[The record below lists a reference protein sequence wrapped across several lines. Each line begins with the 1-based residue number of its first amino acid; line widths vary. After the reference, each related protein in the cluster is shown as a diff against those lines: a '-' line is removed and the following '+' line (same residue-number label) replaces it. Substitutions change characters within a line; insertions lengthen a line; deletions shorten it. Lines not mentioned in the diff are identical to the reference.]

1 MPGRPKSRARRRGS
15 ARVCPDR
22 ALAAPASLKGVLS
35 ARDAAT
41 AVAAGLRSVGV
52 DADECPVADGGEG
65 TAEAVRSA
73 LGGVWREA
81 TVGDPLGRPIVARWL
96 ELPDGTA
103 VVEAAA
109 AIGLGLVAP
118 GERDPLRAS
127 SRGLGELILATEGR
141 SLLVCLG
148 GSATVDGG
156 RGLREVVRSVPA
168 GTRVA
173 CDVASPLLDAA
184 RLFARQK
191 GADDAAIAEL
201 GRRLAEDAELAPY
214 AELPGA
220 GAAGGLGAAL
230 ASLGAELVPGAALVL
245 DTVGFD
251 RRLEGASL
259 VVTGEGTVDRTTR
272 EGKAPAEVAW
282 RASVS
287 SVECVVFGGIVDEPV
302 PGAETVALSGDPASA
317 RDDLRE
323 LGVRL
328 GARLL
333 DAAG

>member
-1 MPGRPKSRARRRGS
+1 MSPA
-15 ARVCPDR
+15 R
-22 ALAAPASLKGVLS
+22 ALVAPAGLKGVLS
-35 ARDAAT
+35 ARNAAA
-41 AVAAGLRSVGV
+41 AVAAGLREAGA

-65 TAEAVRSA
+65 TGDALCSV

-81 TVGDPLGRPIVARWL
+81 EVADPLGRPVVARWL

-118 GERDPLRAS
+118 EERDPLRAS
-127 SRGLGELILATEGR
+127 SRGLGELILAAGAR
-141 SLLVCLG
+141 PLLVCLG

-156 RGLREVVRSVPA
+156 RGLRDVVPSLPS

-173 CDVASPLLDAA
+173 CDVDSPLLDAA

-191 GADDAAIAEL
+191 GADDAAVAEL
-201 GRRLAEDAELAPY
+201 ERRLAADAELAPY

-230 ASLGAELVPGAALVL
+230 ASLGAELVPGAGLVL
-245 DTVGFD
+245 DAVGFD
-251 RRLEGASL
+251 RRLDGVSL

-272 EGKAPAEVAW
+272 EGKAPAEVAR
-282 RASVS
+282 RAAVRG
-287 SVECVVFGGIVDEPV
+287 VECVVFGGVVVEPL
-302 PGAETVALSGDPASA
+302 PGTETVALSGDPARA

-323 LGVRL
+323 LGLRL
-328 GARLL
+328 GTRLL
-333 DAAG
+333 DAAR